1 MNAQKKAL
9 LSTWQGVNNALLT
22 DKYVSQK
29 AEKAEAELARQKA
42 ESEVETYID
51 AFDAD
56 NAKLRQQIEELTR
69 ANTSLQL
76 ENQGLREKLNGIDE
90 VPICFL
96 VTKRNSIRVKSKR

>member
-1 MNAQKKAL
+1 M
-9 LSTWQGVNNALLT
+9 T

-42 ESEVETYID
+42 ESEVETYIG

-90 VPICFL
+90 VGIL
-96 VTKRNSIRVKSKR
+96 SG